1 MTMQDPFDSLA
12 LADLEEASGELHRR
26 IGAALR
32 RIGEA
37 RAERDD
43 GGGRTPR
50 YRAAAL
56 AAAIE
61 LAAHTLGA
69 VAAGAA
75 APDVRSD
82 RHPAV
87 IAAIMYATPAIPAL
101 LARLDQDRRL
111 LASLARSL
119 DARLSEAHV
128 TPWGHETL
136 RRLLSEI
143 AVAEPARCAQ
153 ALERRLA
160 MLEAEA
166 EAAARSNAARDA

>member
-1 MTMQDPFDSLA
+1 MTQRDPFDSLA
-12 LADLEEASGELHRR
+12 LTELEEASGELHRR

-32 RIGEA
+32 RIGEVQ
-37 RAERDD
+37 AERDD
-43 GGGRTPR
+43 GAGDSPR
-50 YRAAAL
+50 RRVAAL

-61 LAAHTLGA
+61 LAGSTLAA
-69 VAAGAA
+69 VAAGGG

-87 IAAIMYATPAIPAL
+87 VAAVMYATPAIPAL

-119 DARLSEAHV
+119 ELRLAEAHV

-136 RRLLSEI
+136 RQLLSEI

-160 MLEAEA
+160 VLEA
-166 EAAARSNAARDA
+166 EAAAARTAAAAEPG

>member
-1 MTMQDPFDSLA
+1 MVRHDPFDSLS
-12 LADLEEASGELHRR
+12 LTDLEEASGELHRR

-32 RIGEA
+32 RIGEL

-43 GGGRTPR
+43 GAGNTPR
-50 YRAAAL
+50 RRVAAL

-61 LAAHTLGA
+61 LACSTLGA
-69 VAAGAA
+69 VVAGGAA
-75 APDVRSD
+75 LDVRSD

-87 IAAIMYATPAIPAL
+87 VAAVMYATPSIPAL

-111 LASLARSL
+111 LASLSRSL
-119 DARLSEAHV
+119 EPRLAEAYV
-128 TPWGHETL
+128 TPWGHEAL

-153 ALERRLA
+153 ALERRLSV
-160 MLEAEA
+160 LDAEA
-166 EAAARSNAARDA
+166 EAAARSAASRDA